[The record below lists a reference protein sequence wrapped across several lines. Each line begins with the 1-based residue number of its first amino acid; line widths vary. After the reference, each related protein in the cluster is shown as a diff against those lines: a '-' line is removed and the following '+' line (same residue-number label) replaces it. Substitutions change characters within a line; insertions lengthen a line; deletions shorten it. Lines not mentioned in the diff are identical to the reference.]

1 MLATDEHRVNHRNQP
16 ENKKGTI
23 TDAHKNISRLLH
35 TTPQINHP
43 ASTPPFSF
51 TGYLQSIVI
60 CRLLIKWK
68 KFMELSDSF
77 TL

>member
-43 ASTPPFSF
+43 ASTPLKKPPAALPHFLS
-51 TGYLQSIVI
+51 GASASYL
-60 CRLLIKWK
+60 
-68 KFMELSDSF
+68 LSAFPTIYASG
-77 TL
+77 

>member
-1 MLATDEHRVNHRNQP
+1 MLATDEHRENHRNQP

-43 ASTPPFSF
+43 ASTPLKKPPAAAPPNLPFWEE
-51 TGYLQSIVI
+51 QS
-60 CRLLIKWK
+60 LLII
-68 KFMELSDSF
+68 EL
-77 TL
+77 